1 MEDARRNLAPGPPA
15 GLAESI
21 SSSAELAR
29 SESMM
34 LSNRAQL
41 WQEWQDHLRR
51 VETITGKRFRNPAS
65 GGPVMP
71 TIDCYMQL
79 LPKGL
84 ETETLQ
90 SSAAWIYSVVEG
102 TGKTIV
108 GDTTIAWGPRDVFVV
123 PGWYPHHHQADGDAF
138 VFSFKRDALILAF
151 SPSRGRV

>member
-1 MEDARRNLAPGPPA
+1 MFHYPYADTKQALLNLQKADEIDSCHG
-15 GLAESI
+15 I
-21 SSSAELAR
+21 KMR
-29 SESMM
+29 Y
-34 LSNRAQL
+34 
-41 WQEWQDHLRR
+41 
-51 VETITGKRFRNPAS
+51 VNPAS

-138 VFSFKRDALILAF
+138 LFSFTDKIIQEKLGLYRER
-151 SPSRGRV
+151 RGNVTH